1 MTHPD
6 QVPGHPENIPE
17 LCIDRIHAPGNP
29 SFDCITG
36 DHILMEVYDDA
47 TAETDLPKRQPVGS
61 WCLWCGTGVFD
72 GERITDDGACSFTP
86 VYHLHIPATWHR
98 DPAKG
103 SLPS

>member
-17 LCIDRIHAPGNP
+17 LRADTTLRGNP

-36 DHILMEVYDDA
+36 GHLLMEVYDA
-47 TAETDLPKRQPVGS
+47 ETVETDLPKRQPVGS
-61 WCLWCGTGVFD
+61 WCLWCGTGAYD
-72 GERITDDGACSFTP
+72 GERITDDGPVGFTP
-86 VYHLHIPATWHR
+86 IYHLHIPATWHR
-98 DPAKG
+98 NPAKG